1 MKFFGLSRVAS
12 RVFGVATLA
21 VTLASAL
28 TACPGP
34 PASCKLLIGTPT
46 NPIGTIITSLNG
58 FPVLVVGNLA
68 NSSANF
74 SVSSTGCSFSG
85 AVSLS
90 VDNPASYPFT
100 VSFNPQ
106 SGTSATSTGTVTI
119 PTRILAGDFVVTVR
133 ASANGGAITTGLNVS
148 VAGR

>member
-1 MKFFGLSRVAS
+1 MKIFGSSNTIARIIGLT
-12 RVFGVATLA
+12 TLA

-46 NPIGTIITSLNG
+46 NPIGSIITSLNG
-58 FPVLVVGNLA
+58 LPVLVVSNLA

-74 SVSSTGCSFSG
+74 SVSSTGCNFSG
-85 AVSLS
+85 SVSLS
-90 VDNPASYPFT
+90 IDNPANYPFT

-119 PTRILAGDFVVTVR
+119 PTRILTGDFVVTVR
-133 ASANGGAITTGLNVS
+133 ASANGGAITAGFNVS
-148 VAGR
+148 VTGR

>member
-1 MKFFGLSRVAS
+1 MKFFGLTSQIIGS
-12 RVFGVATLA
+12 SMLA

-46 NPIGTIITSLNG
+46 NPIGTVITSLNG
-58 FPVLVVGNLA
+58 LPTLIVNNLN

-85 AVSLS
+85 SVSLS
-90 VDNPASYPFT
+90 IDNPTSYPFA

-106 SGTSATSTGTVTI
+106 SGTSATSTGTVAL
-119 PTRILAGDFVVTVR
+119 PNRILSPGPFDFVVTVR
-133 ASANGGAITTGLNVS
+133 ASANGGAITAGFNVS
-148 VAGR
+148 LSGR